1 MNVNENSIF
10 EPRNPIFL
18 NFAKWVVI
26 ITSFVMMFIGVIALV
41 SIPEQGLLIIIGSVI
56 YYFMGMVYVN
66 MLFNIKDI
74 KDQTKITN
82 ELLAKQI
89 ELLKKNEIE

>member
-1 MNVNENSIF
+1 MYTNENSIF

-26 ITSFVMMFIGVIALV
+26 ITSFVMMFIGVIALA
-41 SIPEQGLLIIIGSVI
+41 SIPDQGLIIIIGSVI

-74 KDQTKITN
+74 KDQTRITN